1 MATRPRR
8 AIRQYA
14 IECAINKVLGSE
26 VLDFVVDECVQ
37 VHGGYG
43 YCAEYPAE
51 RYYRDARINRI
62 FEGTNEVNRML
73 IPGEIMKRAM
83 SGKLPLM
90 AAGLK
95 LLGEI
100 MDYSPLGVELPDEPL
115 ALETHLV
122 EMSKKAVIFV
132 AGVAVQKLMQK
143 LAKEQEV
150 LMRLADM
157 IITVFAMESGLLRA
171 KKAVASLGADKAQLY
186 VDFLDAYIDD
196 NLPQLEMWGK
206 QALAY
211 VEDGDTLRTQ
221 LVGLRKLLRYT
232 PVNQIAINQRIAQK
246 VIDKGGYPLDV

>member
-1 MATRPRR
+1 
-8 AIRQYA
+8 
-14 IECAINKVLGSE
+14 
-26 VLDFVVDECVQ
+26 VVDENVQ

-51 RYYRDARINRI
+51 RCYRDARINRI

-90 AAGLK
+90 AAGKK

-100 MDYSPLGVELPDEPL
+100 MDYSPLSVELPDEPL
-115 ALETHLV
+115 ALQAHLV

-143 LAKEQEV
+143 LGNEQEV

-157 IITVFAMESGLLRA
+157 IIQVFAMESGLLRA
-171 KKAVASLGADKAQLY
+171 RKAIQNLGAEKPQLY
-186 VDFLDAYIDD
+186 IDFVESYVDEMLPMLDI
-196 NLPQLEMWGK
+196 WGK

-232 PVNQIAINQRIAQK
+232 PTNQIAINKRIAAK
-246 VIDKGGYPLDV
+246 VIAKGGYPLDI